1 MCSIVASSNIVHDE
15 INTVWKEI
23 KFLTFNKLLE
33 KRRTAFILPGRVVDP
48 L

>member
-23 KFLTFNKLLE
+23 KTFKKDMIKLLSVE
-33 KRRTAFILPGRVVDP
+33 ASMFRGMNNFF
-48 L
+48 